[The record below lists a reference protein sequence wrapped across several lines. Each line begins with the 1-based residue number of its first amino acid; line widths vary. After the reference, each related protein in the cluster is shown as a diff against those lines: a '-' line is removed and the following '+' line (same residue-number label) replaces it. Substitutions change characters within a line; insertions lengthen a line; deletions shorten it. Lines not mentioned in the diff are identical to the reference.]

1 MKVVIVLFLSFFPY
15 LLFSQT
21 PTDST
26 EVTEKKKY
34 VMTKSPTGAIYRSI
48 ALPGWGQW
56 YVERYWKAP
65 LFFGA
70 TAFTITNV
78 IVQHNRFTTRQQ
90 EFDNSTN
97 PIEKS
102 VLLQQKENNRNQRDL
117 FSFFTLLIYGVAAI
131 DAYTDAHLFDFTVT
145 DNAKIS
151 TTPYLGFNNDIGL
164 RFVVE
169 F

>member
-1 MKVVIVLFLSFFPY
+1 MKYVVLLLLSLFPY
-15 LLFSQT
+15 LLFCQESV
-21 PTDST
+21 DST
-26 EVTEKKKY
+26 VIVEKKTY

-78 IVQHNRFTTRQQ
+78 IVQHNRFTTRQR
-90 EFDNSTN
+90 EFDTTTN
-97 PIEKS
+97 QFAKS
-102 VLLQQKENNRNQRDL
+102 ILLQQKENSRNQRDL
-117 FSFFTLLIYGVAAI
+117 FAFFTLLIYGVTAI

-145 DNAKIS
+145 ENSKVNIL
-151 TTPYLGFNNDIGL
+151 PYMGSNDIGL
-164 RFVVE
+164 RFVVR